1 MSESRKAKTLLR
13 RAMVSALVVAGVAT
27 GLVSPAAVAQ
37 TVLRLSSWAP
47 PQHPVSTEIM
57 GGWARDVERV
67 TNGEVKV
74 EILQTPVGAPA
85 SYFDLVRNGVV
96 DVSFVTH
103 DFTPNRFVLTRIAE
117 LPFVG
122 ESGEAASV
130 ALWRTQ
136 EKYFDKADEHAG
148 VKVLGLMVHGPGYL
162 YTTGR
167 SVASLDALRGA
178 KIRASAGVMTDVVS
192 ALDAV
197 PVPAPPTKSYEMMSN
212 GVIEGTLF
220 PAESITGF
228 NLTPLVKQVLK
239 APGGFY
245 KSSFVIM
252 MNPAKWNALTDAQKQ
267 AIWSVSGE
275 SLSRRA
281 GAVWDRSDQA
291 AEAKLAEAGI
301 QVVTARGEHLSALE
315 KRLEPLRIKWLEQ
328 AGTRGVDGEKALA
341 YFRAQ
346 LKSSQQ

>member
-1 MSESRKAKTLLR
+1 MKIGIRHIAI
-13 RAMVSALVVAGVAT
+13 SAVVTAGLAVTTGTAT
-27 GLVSPAAVAQ
+27 AQ

-47 PQHPVSTEIM
+47 PQHPVTTEIM

-67 TNGEVKV
+67 TEGKVKV
-74 EILQTPVGAPA
+74 EILKTPVGAPA
-85 SYFDLVRNGVV
+85 AYFDLVRNGVV

-117 LPFVG
+117 LPFFG

-136 EKYFDKADEHAG
+136 EKFFEKADEHAG

-167 SVASLDALRGA
+167 SVTSLEDLRGA

-197 PVPAPPTKSYEMMSN
+197 SVPAPPTKSYEVLSN
-212 GVIEGTLF
+212 GVADGTLF
-220 PAESITGF
+220 PAESVVGF
-228 NLTPLVKQVLK
+228 NLTPLIKQVLK

-252 MNPAKWNALTDAQKQ
+252 MNPAKWNALTDDQKK

-275 SLSRRA
+275 ALSRRA
-281 GAVWDRSDQA
+281 GAVWDKADQ
-291 AEAKLAEAGI
+291 LAESKLGSSGAKEVMA
-301 QVVTARGEHLSALE
+301 QGEYLKTLE
-315 KRLEPLRIKWLEQ
+315 KRLEPIRSNWLQQ
-328 AGTRGVDGEKALA
+328 ARSRGVDGDAALA
-341 YFRAQ
+341 YFRDQ
-346 LKSSQQ
+346 LKAAKQ